1 MPRRKPWNGNPPN
14 NPAAARRY
22 LLDIA
27 KDCVERLGMAKASL
41 SDVAEAA
48 GVTRQTVYRYFDDA
62 DDLFRSAAVLA
73 GGGFHGKLRKRALRR
88 STVAERI
95 VENVV
100 QSVMHIP
107 DDPHLSAITADPELF
122 NIATILQ
129 LGFVQDEMVAM
140 AGGELAL
147 RKRDRDELA
156 ELLLRLLQSFLTDP
170 GVARTERELRAFLQR
185 WLVPIID
192 ARLG

>member
-1 MPRRKPWNGNPPN
+1 MPRRKPWNGHAPDS
-14 NPAAARRY
+14 PAAARRY

-27 KDCVERLGMAKASL
+27 RDCVERLGMAKASL

-73 GGGFHGKLRKRALRR
+73 GGGFHEQLRARALRR
-88 STVAERI
+88 ATVAERI

-100 QSVMHIP
+100 QSVLHIP

-129 LGFVQDEMVAM
+129 LGFVQEEMVAV
-140 AGGELAL
+140 AGGDLAL
-147 RKRDRDELA
+147 TRRERDELA

-170 GVARTERELRAFLQR
+170 GQQRSERELRGFFHR
-185 WLVPIID
+185 WLVPMIE

>member
-1 MPRRKPWNGNPPN
+1 MPRRKPWNGKPPDDA
-14 NPAAARRY
+14 AAARRY

-48 GVTRQTVYRYFDDA
+48 GVTRQTVYRYFADA

-73 GGGFHGKLRKRALRR
+73 GGGFHQKLRKRALRR

-100 QSVMHIP
+100 QSVIHIP

-129 LGFVQDEMVAM
+129 LGFVQDEMAAVAD
-140 AGGELAL
+140 GELAL
-147 RKRDRDELA
+147 SKRDRDELA
-156 ELLLRLLQSFLTDP
+156 ELLLRLLQSFLADP
-170 GVARTERELRAFLQR
+170 GVTRSERELRAFLQR
-185 WLVPIID
+185 WLVPMID